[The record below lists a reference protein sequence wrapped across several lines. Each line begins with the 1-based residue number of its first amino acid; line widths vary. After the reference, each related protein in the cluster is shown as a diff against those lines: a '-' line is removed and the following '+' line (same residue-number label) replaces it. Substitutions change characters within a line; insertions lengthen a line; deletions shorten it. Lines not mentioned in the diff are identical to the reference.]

1 MSQRSL
7 QVTIVFLMTIVCL
20 MIGTV
25 PADSAEGR
33 IPITTSSE
41 KAREFFIQGR
51 ELVEKFHNQ
60 EARELFEKA
69 IEEDPNFAMAHLYL
83 SYTRTTTTA
92 FFESMYKAMSLLGR
106 VSEGEQLWILG
117 AEADFSGEP
126 MRQRLLYKQLVTA
139 YPDDE
144 RAHSQLAAHFF
155 GQQQYALAVEKYKA
169 SVEIAPEFSAPYNM
183 LGYSYRSLEDYESA
197 EKAFKKYIELIPN
210 ESNPYDSYAE
220 LLLKTGK
227 YDASIETYR
236 KALSLDP
243 NFAPSHI
250 GIATNLNYQGKHS
263 AARMQLRE
271 MYENARDDLHRR
283 RALFATAVSYVDEGA
298 IDKALEQLDKQLAL
312 SAKADDRVGMAE
324 NLRITALVLFE
335 ADRYDEALEKDSE
348 ATRLILESDLAES
361 IKEQTRVRV
370 FYVEARYALATGD
383 IETARTKSRKYGK
396 LVLNTDRTFQVMAA
410 HELAGLIA
418 LEEEDFNRAIDE
430 LEQSNSQNT
439 RHLYEL
445 AQAYDHSGD
454 SSKAREVYRRIV
466 DYNALN
472 SLEYSFVRHKAQEA
486 LALI

>member
-1 MSQRSL
+1 MSHRSL
-7 QVTIVFLMTIVCL
+7 PVTLILLMIIVCL
-20 MIGTV
+20 AMGTV
-25 PADSAEGR
+25 PAFSTEGK

-41 KAREFFIQGR
+41 KAKEFFIQGR

-60 EARELFEKA
+60 EAGELFEMA
-69 IEEDPNFAMAHLYL
+69 IEEDSNFAMAHLYL

-144 RAHSQLAAHFF
+144 RSHLQLAAHFF

-183 LGYSYRSLEDYESA
+183 LGYSYRSLEDYENA

-243 NFAPSHI
+243 MFTPSHI
-250 GIATNLNYQGKHS
+250 GIATNLNYQGKHL

-271 MYENARDDLHRR
+271 MYENARDDLQRR
-283 RALFATAVSYVDEGA
+283 RALFATAVSYVDEGV
-298 IDKALEQLDKQLAL
+298 IDKALEQLDKRLTL
-312 SAKADDRVGMAE
+312 STKANDQGTMSD
-324 NLRITALVLFE
+324 NLRAIAYVLFE
-335 ADRYDEALEKDSE
+335 AGRYDKALLKDRES
-348 ATRLILESDLAES
+348 TRLILESDLEES
-361 IKEQTRVRV
+361 IKERARTRV
-370 FYVEARYALATGD
+370 FYVEARFALVTGD
-383 IETARTKSRKYGK
+383 IETARTKSQKYGE

-418 LEEEDFNRAIDE
+418 LEEEDFSQAVNE
-430 LEQSNSQNT
+430 LEQANSQNT
-439 RHLYEL
+439 RHLFEL
-445 AQAYDHSGD
+445 AQAYDRSGD
-454 SSKAREVYRRIV
+454 KVKARELYNKIV
-466 DYNALN
+466 EYNALS
-472 SLEYSFVRHKAQEA
+472 SLEYSFVRHKAREA